1 MGGIFWSK
9 IRANNARD
17 VTQGLK
23 FRELY
28 QYFPDAIV
36 LGLSDKD
43 TGKSVLNPEPST
55 IIGPDDNLILMRP
68 SAIPTKDY
76 RPLRKPMHA
85 ELGNEGLSH
94 FAPKAGLQ
102 IMLWHMLSV

>member
-1 MGGIFWSK
+1 VGGIFWCK
-9 IRANNARD
+9 VLAIYARD

-23 FRELY
+23 FNELY

-43 TGKSVLNPEPST
+43 TGNSVLNPEPST

-68 SAIPTKDY
+68 SAIPSKDY
-76 RPLRKPMHA
+76 RPLRKPMDTD
-85 ELGNEGLSH
+85 LGNESESTLPPS
-94 FAPKAGLQ
+94 
-102 IMLWHMLSV
+102 

>member
-1 MGGIFWSK
+1 M
-9 IRANNARD
+9 RANNARD

-23 FRELY
+23 FSELY

-85 ELGNEGLSH
+85 ELGKNIKGPSH
-94 FAPKAGLQ
+94 FAHKAGLQ
-102 IMLWHMLSV
+102 IMLWHMMSV